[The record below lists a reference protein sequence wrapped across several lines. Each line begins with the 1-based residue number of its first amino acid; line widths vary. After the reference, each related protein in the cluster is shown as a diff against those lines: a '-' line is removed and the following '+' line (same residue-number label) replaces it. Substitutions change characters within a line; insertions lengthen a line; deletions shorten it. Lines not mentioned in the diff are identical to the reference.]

1 MLCGYVDT
9 FIDITPG
16 VNMSLLRQRQIIDDL
31 NYYNDPRTRAAQKGT
46 WYDSFDEDR
55 MTAKVTLEYYDEDD
69 EYITET
75 FVFNVRYE
83 VCDLCHGKGTM
94 VNPSIDCGG
103 LTSDDWDDDDFEED
117 YHAGRYDV
125 ACSQCRGKRV
135 VPVRC
140 DYNLTDEQKRAIKIM
155 HDRDVE
161 EAQYHAERMA
171 EIRMGC

>member
-75 FVFNVRYE
+75 LVFNVRYFFF
-83 VCDLCHGKGTM
+83 
-94 VNPSIDCGG
+94 IIY
-103 LTSDDWDDDDFEED
+103 F
-117 YHAGRYDV
+117 
-125 ACSQCRGKRV
+125 
-135 VPVRC
+135 
-140 DYNLTDEQKRAIKIM
+140 
-155 HDRDVE
+155 
-161 EAQYHAERMA
+161 
-171 EIRMGC
+171 